1 MLSVFG
7 IEGKYK
13 LIMHSRILIIAGMHR
28 SGTSLIT
35 HWLHRCGLQVGETLV
50 EASNA
55 NKEGHFE
62 DREFLKLHEEIL
74 LNNGFDNSGLIYE
87 KPLAISEYELEK
99 LKAIIRIKEGR
110 YDQWAWKEPR
120 TCLFLNTY
128 RELLPHAKYLVIV
141 RDYLAVVNS
150 LLKRGWEEIDK
161 KFDHRSLFNRLRWKL
176 LRRGRHKKRYYKNN
190 AEHFIKVW
198 IDYNLR
204 ILSALDRLSPEDYL
218 VVNYSLLQMGDKPV
232 YTFLHDNWGFN
243 LHYCPFNAIYK
254 QNLISRQADL
264 SDFIEDETL
273 ITRAREIENQF
284 QKYMMPD

>member
-1 MLSVFG
+1 
-7 IEGKYK
+7 
-13 LIMHSRILIIAGMHR
+13 MHR

-35 HWLHRCGLQVGETLV
+35 HWLQRCGLQVGETLV
-50 EASNA
+50 EASTA

-74 LNNGFDNSGLIYE
+74 LSNGFDNSGLIYE
-87 KPLAISEYELEK
+87 KPLDISEYQLEK
-99 LKAIIRIKEGR
+99 LKAIIRVKESH

-120 TCLFLNTY
+120 TCLFLDTY

-176 LRRGRHKKRYYKNN
+176 LRQARHKKRYYKNN
-190 AEHFIKVW
+190 TEYFIKVW
-198 IDYNLR
+198 IDYNLH
-204 ILSALDRLSPEDYL
+204 ILSALEHLSPEDYL
-218 VVNYSLLQMGDKPV
+218 VVNYSLLQIGDKPV
-232 YTFLHDNWGFN
+232 YTFLHENWDFN

-254 QNLISRQADL
+254 HNLICRQTDL
-264 SDFIEDETL
+264 SPFIEDETL
-273 ITRAREIENQF
+273 ISRAREIENQF